1 MSNKI
6 IYIMG
11 KSGSG
16 KNTVY
21 NELIKK
27 LDSNRFKP
35 IIMNTTRP
43 IRKGE
48 VNGVDY
54 NFTTAKEYLDYKD
67 TNRILEERMYETTK
81 GKWVYFTLKD
91 HIDLAHYNYIGIG
104 TLQSYKSLVRY
115 YPKENVIP
123 IYIQVPDDG
132 DRLLRSIIRERENER
147 PNYSEVCR
155 RFIADENDF
164 SYAKLFYIDPYR
176 VINRDVESCVTKIL
190 DLINQECGD

>member
-27 LDSNRFKP
+27 LNSDKFKP

-43 IRKGE
+43 MREGE

-67 TNRILEERMYETTK
+67 TDSILEERIYETIK
-81 GKWVYFTLKD
+81 GKWVYFTLKNS
-91 HIDLAHYNYIGIG
+91 INLAHCNYIGIG
-104 TLQSYKSLVRY
+104 TLQSYKSLVKCY
-115 YPKENVIP
+115 SKENVIP

-164 SYAKLFYIDPYR
+164 SNEKLFYIDPYR
-176 VINRDVESCVTKIL
+176 VINRDVESCVSKIL
-190 DLINQECGD
+190 DLIDQECGD